1 MKVKVDQQ
9 KPKVTTDQIHELVK
23 NLQGII
29 ASDEESTIQQE
40 DLVETLS
47 RLLALSDDQFTILA
61 PGIIQSYQQSVNNPN
76 DKLALA
82 HALNAMG
89 GTAEDLTAAFDQLT
103 IAIDKTQLSTVK
115 RDFLKEFM
123 ATMINAINDTEG
135 IAKRIINIP
144 IELCHSE
151 ARIPQYAN
159 IGDSGADIY
168 ALDDITIKP
177 GETVLVPTGIKVAI
191 PTGYELQVR
200 PKSGRSLK
208 TKLRVANT
216 PGTIDQGYRDE
227 VKVIIENV
235 DPPIKDITVD
245 DDGHVTSI
253 LYGSSYTIGKGEKFA
268 QLVLSEVPKTAF
280 FRVDSVAE
288 IGENRGGGFGST
300 DSK

>member
-1 MKVKVDQQ
+1 MKVKVDSQE
-9 KPKVTTDQIHELVK
+9 PKVTTDQIHELVK

-29 ASDEESTIQQE
+29 ATDEESTMQQE

-47 RLLALSDDQFTILA
+47 RLLALPDDQFTILS

-89 GTAEDLTAAFDQLT
+89 GTAEDLTTAFDQLT
-103 IAIDKTQLSTVK
+103 LAIDKTQLSTVK

-123 ATMINAINDTEG
+123 ATMVNAINDTEG

-144 IELCHSE
+144 IELCHPD
-151 ARIPQYAN
+151 AKIPQYAN
-159 IGDSGADIY
+159 TGDSGADIY
-168 ALDDITIKP
+168 AFDDITVKP

-191 PTGYELQVR
+191 PAGYELQVR

-245 DDGHVTSI
+245 DDGRVTSI
-253 LYGSSYTIGKGEKFA
+253 LYGNSYTIGKGEKFA
-268 QLVLSEVPKTAF
+268 QLVLSEVPKAAF